1 MLHPRIESI
10 LHARISR
17 VCQNGSIS
25 QCARTNFRATLK
37 PTDDFSRGKIT
48 RDPVNEFLL
57 G

>member
-1 MLHPRIESI
+1 MFHPRIKSV

-25 QCARTNFRATLK
+25 QCARTNFSATLK
-37 PTDDFSRGKIT
+37 PADDFSRRQIT